1 MLGQPP
7 EVSLLRHVP
16 GGSLGALVGVEP
28 GAYLVSLTVC
38 WGRCSIP
45 VPLGGPSALFLL
57 PGYLSSLS
65 GGS

>member
-7 EVSLLRHVP
+7 EVSLPRHVP

-28 GAYLVSLTVC
+28 GAYLVSLTAC
-38 WGRCSIP
+38 WGPIP

-57 PGYLSSLS
+57 PGYLNSLRQES
-65 GGS
+65 